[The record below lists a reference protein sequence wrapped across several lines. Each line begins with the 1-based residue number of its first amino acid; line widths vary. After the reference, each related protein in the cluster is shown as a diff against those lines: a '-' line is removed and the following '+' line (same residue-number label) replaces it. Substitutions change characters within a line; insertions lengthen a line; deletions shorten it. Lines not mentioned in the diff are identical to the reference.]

1 MSRKIYDLSRLRK
14 TYPLRRRRPVYAS
27 IDDSHIE
34 SVVLHITENTAL
46 PVTYTFENQYT
57 AIPVCI
63 ATAQSQNVNVFISAL
78 TTQDVTLQVSGMD
91 NGEDLKINLQIFR
104 DKSLD

>member
-78 TTQDVTLQVSGMD
+78 TTQNVTLQVSGMD